1 MGLIVQPALSLVVP
15 PTGTMSPLEQIRMG
29 IGIPSACSPSSS
41 NSSLGAANQAPIS
54 NAPKDPNAP
63 KLPTDF
69 SQALNNETA

>member
-1 MGLIVQPALSLVVP
+1 MGLIVAPALTLAVP
-15 PTGTMSPLEQIRMG
+15 QMETISSFNQMRMC

-41 NSSLGAANQAPIS
+41 NSSLEAANQAPVS

-69 SQALNNETA
+69 SQALSNDAT